1 MIRTVIIAT
10 TATATL
16 VPSFSAAI
24 FVWPAIS
31 AEHTTVAPDLS
42 GTWAREYLFFGSPDT
57 GPGPIR
63 KKPGQDVGDDSNPM
77 LKPGAAAIVKQ
88 RGEVT
93 LSGRNFPQPSNQCA
107 PMSVPYILQLQ
118 EIQLLQKPDEVV
130 ILYMQDHQVR
140 HVRLNSQ
147 HAASITPSW
156 SGDSVGHYEG
166 DTLVVDTVGF
176 KTGPL
181 SMADRLGTPQSEVAH
196 VVERYHLISY
206 ETALN
211 EFKRSGLVRVPPT
224 LAIGTGVA
232 IDPDYRGKGLR
243 IDFTVD
249 DPKVANT
256 SWSGTTT
263 FLRANEWVEEVCAD
277 NPHQYYAPDTPVPS
291 ADTPDF

>member
-1 MIRTVIIAT
+1 
-10 TATATL
+10 
-16 VPSFSAAI
+16 
-24 FVWPAIS
+24 
-31 AEHTTVAPDLS
+31 
-42 GTWAREYLFFGSPDT
+42 
-57 GPGPIR
+57 
-63 KKPGQDVGDDSNPM
+63 M

-93 LSGRNFPQPSNQCA
+93 LSGRNFRQPSNQCA

-181 SMADRLGTPQSEVAH
+181 SMADRFGTPKSEVAH

-211 EFKRSGLVRVPPT
+211 EFKRTGLVRIPPT
-224 LAIGTGVA
+224 VATGTGVA
-232 IDPDYRGKGLR
+232 IDPNYRGKGLR

>member
-63 KKPGQDVGDDSNPM
+63 TKVPGQDVGDDSNPM

-107 PMSVPYILQLQ
+107 PMSVPYILLGQ

-130 ILYMQDHQVR
+130 ILYMQ
-140 HVRLNSQ
+140 
-147 HAASITPSW
+147 
-156 SGDSVGHYEG
+156 E
-166 DTLVVDTVGF
+166 
-176 KTGPL
+176 
-181 SMADRLGTPQSEVAH
+181 GTPCETEQPACGVHNPELVGRFRRPLRRRHAGG
-196 VVERYHLISY
+196 RYDW
-206 ETALN
+206 
-211 EFKRSGLVRVPPT
+211 FQ
-224 LAIGTGVA
+224 
-232 IDPDYRGKGLR
+232 D
-243 IDFTVD
+243 
-249 DPKVANT
+249 
-256 SWSGTTT
+256 
-263 FLRANEWVEEVCAD
+263 RAFI
-277 NPHQYYAPDTPVPS
+277 HGR
-291 ADTPDF
+291 

>member
-1 MIRTVIIAT
+1 
-10 TATATL
+10 
-16 VPSFSAAI
+16 
-24 FVWPAIS
+24 
-31 AEHTTVAPDLS
+31 
-42 GTWAREYLFFGSPDT
+42 
-57 GPGPIR
+57 
-63 KKPGQDVGDDSNPM
+63 
-77 LKPGAAAIVKQ
+77 
-88 RGEVT
+88 
-93 LSGRNFPQPSNQCA
+93 
-107 PMSVPYILQLQ
+107 
-118 EIQLLQKPDEVV
+118 
-130 ILYMQDHQVR
+130 MQDHQVR

-181 SMADRLGTPQSEVAH
+181 SMADRFGTPKSEVAH

-211 EFKRSGLVRVPPT
+211 EFKRTGLVRVPPT